1 MKRKQRTEILI
12 QEGGTLAKELA
23 EIVTGNYKYLEIKAP
38 HYGLTMIKMRE
49 TAKKSL
55 FYLGEVLVTEAK
67 VEINRTI
74 GLGIVIGMEEELAK
88 HLAIIDAAYRADLPE
103 TVAWKEK
110 LKAAAERNNQQKVK
124 EQVDILKTKVNFET
138 MEV

>member
-12 QEGGTLAKELA
+12 QDGGVLAKELA
-23 EIVTGNYKYLEIKAP
+23 EIVMQDYEYHEIEEP
-38 HYGLTMIKMRE
+38 HYGLTMIKLRE

-67 VEINRTI
+67 VEVHQSI
-74 GLGIVIGMEEELAK
+74 GIGIVIGMEEELAK
-88 HLAIIDAAYRADLPE
+88 HLAIIDAAYRAELPE
-103 TVAWKEK
+103 TVEWQEK
-110 LKAAAERNNQQKVK
+110 LEEVAKQIYQQKVK
-124 EQVDILKTKVNFET
+124 QQAEILKTKVNFET

>member
-12 QEGGTLAKELA
+12 QDGGSLAEELA
-23 EIVTGNYKYLEIKAP
+23 STITANYNYLEIIKP
-38 HYGLTMIKMRE
+38 QYGMTMIKMRE

-55 FYLGEVLVTEAK
+55 FYLGEVLITESK
-67 VEINRTI
+67 VEIEQTI
-74 GLGIVIGMEEELAK
+74 GIGIVIGMEKELAK

-103 TVAWKEK
+103 TKDWDTQLIEK
-110 LKAAAERNNQQKVK
+110 GKQITAQRAK
-124 EQVDILKTKVNFET
+124 EQAELFRSKVNFET

>member
-1 MKRKQRTEILI
+1 MKRKKRTELLI
-12 QEGGTLAKELA
+12 QDGGALAKELA
-23 EIVTGNYKYLEIKAP
+23 ETVMQNYEYREITAP

-67 VEINRTI
+67 VEVNQSI
-74 GLGIVIGMEEELAK
+74 GIGIVIGMKEELAK
-88 HLAIIDAAYRADLPE
+88 YLAIIDAAYRAELPE
-103 TVAWKEK
+103 IATWQKRLETTAERIYQHK
-110 LKAAAERNNQQKVK
+110 LKEQAE
-124 EQVDILKTKVNFET
+124 ILKTKVNFET

>member
-12 QEGGTLAKELA
+12 QEGGTLARKLA
-23 EIVTGNYKYLEIKAP
+23 EIVIQNYEYREIEAP

-55 FYLGEVLVTEAK
+55 FYLGEALVTEAK
-67 VEINRTI
+67 AEVNQSI
-74 GLGIVIGMEEELAK
+74 GIGIVIGMKEELAK
-88 HLAIIDAAYRADLPE
+88 HLAIIDAAYRAELPE
-103 TVAWKEK
+103 TAAWQEK
-110 LKAAAERNNQQKVK
+110 LEAAAEKIYQQKVK
-124 EQVDILKTKVNFET
+124 EQAEFLKTQVNFET

>member
-12 QEGGTLAKELA
+12 QDGGVLAKELA
-23 EIVTGNYKYLEIKAP
+23 EMVTQSYKFREIEEP

-55 FYLGEVLVTEAK
+55 FYLGEALVTEAK
-67 VEINRTI
+67 VEVHQSI
-74 GLGIVIGMEEELAK
+74 GIGIVIGMEEELAK
-88 HLAIIDAAYRADLPE
+88 HLAIIDAAYRAELPE
-103 TVAWKEK
+103 TTEWEEK
-110 LKAAAERNNQQKVK
+110 LEVAAEKIYQQKVK
-124 EQVDILKTKVNFET
+124 QQAEILKTKVNFET

>member
-12 QEGGTLAKELA
+12 QDGGALAKELA
-23 EIVTGNYKYLEIKAP
+23 ESVMQNYEYREIEEP

-67 VEINRTI
+67 IEVNQSI
-74 GLGIVIGMEEELAK
+74 GIGIVIGMKEELAE
-88 HLAIIDAAYRADLPE
+88 HLAIIDAAYRADLPVTATWQTQLE
-103 TVAWKEK
+103 T
-110 LKAAAERNNQQKVK
+110 AAEKIHQQKVK
-124 EQVDILKTKVNFET
+124 EQAEILKTKVNFET

>member
-12 QEGGTLAKELA
+12 QDGGALAKELA
-23 EIVTGNYKYLEIKAP
+23 EIVMQNYEYREMEEP

-55 FYLGEVLVTEAK
+55 FYLGEALVTEAK
-67 VEINRTI
+67 VEVNQSI
-74 GLGIVIGMEEELAK
+74 GIGIVIGMKEELAK
-88 HLAIIDAAYRADLPE
+88 HLAIIDAAYRINLPE
-103 TVAWKEK
+103 TLTWQKQLE
-110 LKAAAERNNQQKVK
+110 AAAEKIYQRKMK
-124 EQVDILKTKVNFET
+124 EQAEILKTKVNFET